1 MPKEKTSGPTEHP
14 MTARVGKRLV
24 LIREELGRFQGEPAW
39 SQAQVAQRTGLTQNI
54 IHRMENGK
62 GGQIENWLK
71 VMALYEKEGYNL
83 NWIMSENNSL
93 VSKLQLTEATQ
104 GAGASV
110 RAELLKKLDQYDEV
124 HIRELAEL
132 RALLL
137 NGKLNW

>member
-1 MPKEKTSGPTEHP
+1 M
-14 MTARVGKRLV
+14 
-24 LIREELGRFQGEPAW
+24 IREELGRLLGEHNW

-83 NWIMSENNSL
+83 NWILTEKNSL
-93 VSKLQLTEATQ
+93 ISKLQLHDATQ
-104 GAGASV
+104 DAGASI
-110 RAELLKKLDQYDEV
+110 RAEVLKRLDEYSRLQNEE
-124 HIRELAEL
+124 ISNL

>member
-1 MPKEKTSGPTEHP
+1 MPKDKTSGPHENP
-14 MTARVGKRLV
+14 NSVRVGKRLV
-24 LIREELGRFQGEPAW
+24 IIREELGRLHGEHDW

-83 NWIMSENNSL
+83 NWILTENNSL
-93 VSKLQLTEATQ
+93 VSKLQLQDATQ
-104 GAGASV
+104 DAGASI
-110 RAELLKKLDQYDEV
+110 RAELLKRLDHYAEV
-124 HIRELAEL
+124 HNREMAEL
-132 RALLL
+132 RGLLM